1 MQILQRSLLWEKLFK
16 SQSSLIQMHEVLLT
30 IYREKNQINKWYFS
44 PTAPNILILSL

>member
-30 IYREKNQINKWYFS
+30 VYRKKQINKWYFS
-44 PTAPNILILSL
+44 PTAPNILILGL